1 MPEIQVEQ
9 EIGAAADAVWPVI
22 SDFAGIGR
30 FMPGL
35 EKVEV
40 QGQGIGAIRTV
51 STAGGGKIQERLE
64 AFDPAARSFTYSLLP
79 GAVPVENYR
88 ATVRLFEA
96 GSGRTRVSWSAR
108 FDAPGMTEAQ
118 IAPLSKGMEQA
129 YGAALAGV
137 KKIVEK

>member
-1 MPEIQVEQ
+1 
-9 EIGAAADAVWPVI
+9 
-22 SDFAGIGR
+22 
-30 FMPGL
+30 
-35 EKVEV
+35 
-40 QGQGIGAIRTV
+40 
-51 STAGGGKIQERLE
+51 
-64 AFDPAARSFTYSLLP
+64 
-79 GAVPVENYR
+79 
-88 ATVRLFEA
+88 VRLFEA